1 MYYIKNTMNKTDNFF
16 WFSQFNIK
24 FNRIYLYDFLRKFK
38 KNNLLKRRFFKVK
51 AIKVLLVILI
61 SNNYKHPNLNS

>member
-1 MYYIKNTMNKTDNFF
+1 MNKTDNFFF